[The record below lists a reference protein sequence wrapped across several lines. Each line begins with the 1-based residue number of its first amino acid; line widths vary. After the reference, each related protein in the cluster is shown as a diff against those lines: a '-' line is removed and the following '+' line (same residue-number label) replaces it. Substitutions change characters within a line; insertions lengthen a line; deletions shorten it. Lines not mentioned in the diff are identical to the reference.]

1 MFESIFFSLW
11 FFAPAGFANLAA
23 FASGKIGF
31 LKKFSYPVDFNAKIG
46 GKRILG
52 DHKTVRG
59 FLVAIVFGILSCYIE
74 IFFYSNFFSIRE
86 IIPVDYYIVNP
97 IILGGLLGF
106 GALVGDSVKSFFKR
120 RVNVEPGKSW
130 FPFDQFDYIIGG
142 ILFSLLYIQLSF
154 GEYVILFI
162 VWFLLHPITTS
173 IGFIFKLR
181 HKPI

>member
-23 FASGKIGF
+23 FVSGKIGF
-31 LKKFSYPVDFNAKIG
+31 LKKFSYPVDFHAQIG

-74 IFFYSNFFSIRE
+74 ILFYSNFFSIRE
-86 IIPVDYYIVNP
+86 IIPFDYYTVNP
-97 IILGGLLGF
+97 FILGGLLGL

-130 FPFDQFDYIIGG
+130 FPFDQIDYIIGG
-142 ILFSLLYIQLSF
+142 IIFSLLYIQLSF

-162 VWFLLHPITTS
+162 VWSLLHPITTS
-173 IGFIFKLR
+173 IGYIFKLR